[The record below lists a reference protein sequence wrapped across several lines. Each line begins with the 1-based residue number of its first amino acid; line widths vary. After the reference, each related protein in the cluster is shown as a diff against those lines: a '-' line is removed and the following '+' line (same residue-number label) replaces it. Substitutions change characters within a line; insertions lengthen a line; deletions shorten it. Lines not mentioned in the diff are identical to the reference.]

1 MCLFI
6 VQVLHVPFVSITFV
20 PFVSISVHIVLLLAI
35 YWSFSFFPCIFVLLP
50 PFSVLFV
57 PLSRFFPL
65 FLSVLIV
72 LFSLSILQFF
82 RRDKRDSDAPSL
94 TELFFSIS
102 GFLVE
107 NCGKNSLIML
117 LNFPSTSRK
126 LVLWTDIQES
136 CHLVIWYRPSLNPFF
151 LPSYSYVTIHFII
164 KDQRAW

>member
-1 MCLFI
+1 MSFLSLLPLFLLSPFLFI
-6 VQVLHVPFVSITFV
+6 
-20 PFVSISVHIVLLLAI
+20 
-35 YWSFSFFPCIFVLLP
+35 FSYFWLSTDLSHFSPVFLFFLP

-65 FLSVLIV
+65 FLFVLIV

-82 RRDKRDSDAPSL
+82 FRRYKRDSDAPSL
-94 TELFFSIS
+94 TELFFRIS

-136 CHLVIWYRPSLNPFF
+136 CHLVIWHRPSLNPFF
-151 LPSYSYVTIHFII
+151 LPSYSFITFHFII
-164 KDQRAW
+164 KDQRT